1 MAEINSSSHGNK
13 VKRRLLHKVMNTQ
26 LFSSVECSDRLG
38 VPLYRIAY
46 AQRVGRLPKPSRL
59 VAGKAI
65 YSIAD
70 LRRMAKVFGVEL
82 DRLDGASDD
91 ATP

>member
-1 MAEINSSSHGNK
+1 
-13 VKRRLLHKVMNTQ
+13 MNTQ

-38 VPLYRIAY
+38 VPLHRIAY

-65 YSIAD
+65 YTQAD
-70 LRRMAKVFGVEL
+70 VRRMANFFKVEL
-82 DRLDGASDD
+82 PLEASD
-91 ATP
+91 ASKS